1 MESIG
6 RTWWHGFGWRL
17 AEVPLAGSLKLCS
30 GDEGG
35 HGSQRSPCHL
45 PFHGFRGTNTYQCTK
60 TLLVCF
66 VIYIFPYSFPFV
78 NFEK

>member
-17 AEVPLAGSLKLCS
+17 AEVPLAGSLKLWS

-35 HGSQRSPCHL
+35 HGS
-45 PFHGFRGTNTYQCTK
+45 RGLLAIYRFMASEVQ
-60 TLLVCF
+60 TLTSAQKH
-66 VIYIFPYSFPFV
+66 Y
-78 NFEK
+78 